1 MIIEKDLEKSTSLLD
16 YQLQSNIAK
25 LLARENITVI
35 HSDVPT
41 ACFDLK
47 NRVMRLP
54 LWKDFGKVVY
64 DMLISHEV
72 GHALFDDYGIIEE
85 YLDGKGIP
93 AGLNVIDDIRIERK
107 VQDKYPSLP
116 KIFLAAYKTLVEKD
130 LFEISGKDVS
140 QFGFLDRLNL
150 HAKIGHL
157 IDIPLDDKETDFFN
171 RCYAAETTQDVIDL
185 YEEYKEIEK
194 EKPKEKEGE
203 KSDNGQPSDK
213 EESGSEDGSGSPDN
227 EETDDSGDNSEESA
241 SSNDS
246 STDPEE
252 TGDCVPEESLN
263 SSDESEEVESH
274 DSNGENPS
282 AEDSTEHLEEVS
294 ETMDSFEKNVSQDFN
309 HLDESQIQTLIPS
322 KSKFD
327 QATNSYKKI
336 IENRLSSTRFSFD
349 RETSQ
354 FQADFL
360 KYKKNMKKKVG
371 VLIREFERRKAAFR
385 YTRSSE
391 SRVGTIDVNK
401 MHKYRYDDQIF
412 NTVTTLADGKNHG
425 MIFYIDYSA
434 SMAGVLKHVIDQ
446 TLNLVYFCKRMS
458 IPFEVYSYTDFYG
471 TNYESFPNEID
482 ISRLVLNNILSSSM
496 SKSDF
501 NLGFEQLYYQYRNG
515 VYYASTGT
523 LEKLGGT
530 PLNSVILGANHHCN
544 DFQKKHR
551 VDKLNVIILSDGDS
565 QAALTN
571 SGKRAG
577 IAIFEG
583 KKVDLSRKRV
593 LSGGGYRRGTLCT
606 FRDMQQEAALQ
617 LLRKKATVIGMFLPS
632 TQGSAK
638 AKMGLAEDKFDTVV
652 KMYQK
657 KGFVCLP
664 EGCGGYD
671 SLMILPSNL
680 EIEDE
685 TFDHFDSDGKDIK
698 DDRSEQTR
706 LAKEFSKVHGR
717 NKQSRVILTRFA
729 ELIA

>member
-25 LLARENITVI
+25 LLSRENITVI

-41 ACFDLK
+41 ACFNLK

-150 HAKIGHL
+150 HAKIGQL

-194 EKPKEKEGE
+194 EKQKEKEGE

-213 EESGSEDGSGSPDN
+213 EESGSEDGRGSPDN

-263 SSDESEEVESH
+263 SSDEAAEVGSH
-274 DSNGENPS
+274 DSNGENSS
-282 AEDSTEHLEEVS
+282 AEGSTEHLEEVS

-309 HLDESQIQTLIPS
+309 HLDHYKKESQIQTLIPS

-336 IENRLSSTRFSFD
+336 IENRLSSTSFSFD
-349 RETSQ
+349 RETIA
-354 FQADFL
+354 FQTDFL

-412 NTVTTLADGKNHG
+412 NTVTNLADGKNHG
-425 MIFYIDYSA
+425 MIFYIDYSG
-434 SMAGVLKHVIDQ
+434 SMHHVLEHVIDQ

-458 IPFEVYSYTDFYG
+458 IPFEVYSYTSC
-471 TNYESFPNEID
+471 YESNPQSFPDEID

-496 SKSDF
+496 SKRDF
-501 NLGFEQLYYQYRNG
+501 NIGFEQLYYQYRNG
-515 VYYASTGT
+515 VYYSSGT

-544 DFQKKHR
+544 DFQKKYR

-565 QAALTN
+565 HPAYT
-571 SGKRAG
+571 SRRKSSG

-583 KKVDLSRKRV
+583 KKVDLRPNRKTVVVAGRYA
-593 LSGGGYRRGTLCT
+593 S
-606 FRDMQQEAALQ
+606 RDMQQEAALQ
-617 LLRKKATVIGMFLPS
+617 LLRKKATVIGMFLPCN
-632 TQGSAK
+632 QREAK
-638 AKMGLAEDKFDTVV
+638 GKISLADDKFDNVL

-680 EIEDE
+680 EIKDE